1 MTGSITA
8 TGVTRRF
15 GALTAVDAVD
25 LSIPP
30 GTLYGFLG
38 RNGAGKTTVIRM
50 LLGLIRPDA
59 GQVTILGRS
68 VNSRGGP
75 SGPWADV
82 GYLVDGPGLYPD
94 LSPRDHLQMA
104 ATYRRVP
111 RPDEIVEQL
120 ALGRYLD
127 VRARTLSQGNR
138 QRLGLAMAL
147 LHRPQV
153 LILDE
158 PTLGMDPAGMVE
170 IRALLRGLADS
181 GTTVFMSSHMVPEV
195 ERVADEV
202 GIIHEGRMLDQLSR
216 ARLNALGQSRLA
228 ITLAAPDLAAR
239 AVAELAGRGI
249 AATTSGATLTITD
262 TAAVQRPE
270 QVARLLVAAD
280 CPPRAMAVE
289 SDSLETHFLRVTGGT
304 R

>member
-1 MTGSITA
+1 
-8 TGVTRRF
+8 
-15 GALTAVDAVD
+15 
-25 LSIPP
+25 
-30 GTLYGFLG
+30 
-38 RNGAGKTTVIRM
+38 
-50 LLGLIRPDA
+50 
-59 GQVTILGRS
+59 
-68 VNSRGGP
+68 
-75 SGPWADV
+75 
-82 GYLVDGPGLYPD
+82 
-94 LSPRDHLQMA
+94 
-104 ATYRRVP
+104 
-111 RPDEIVEQL
+111 
-120 ALGRYLD
+120 
-127 VRARTLSQGNR
+127 
-138 QRLGLAMAL
+138 MAL

-216 ARLNALGQSRLA
+216 ARLNALGQPRLA
-228 ITLAAPDLAAR
+228 ITLAAPDLAIR
-239 AVAELAGRGI
+239 AAAELAGHEI
-249 AATTSGATLTITD
+249 AATVSGATLTMTD
-262 TAAVQRPE
+262 AATVEQPE